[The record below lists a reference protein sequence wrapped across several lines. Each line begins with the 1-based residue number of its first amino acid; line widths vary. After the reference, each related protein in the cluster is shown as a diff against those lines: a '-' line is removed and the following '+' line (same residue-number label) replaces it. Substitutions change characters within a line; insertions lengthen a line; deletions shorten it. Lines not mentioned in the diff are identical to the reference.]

1 MKSPGSW
8 SRLERQLWHKEPAHE
23 FSRLAMLFAFI
34 MREWRDAVRSPGTEQ
49 CGKLAHEFKVT
60 ALRIVVW
67 IDHDLLDQTA
77 NRRDHFELPLGLSA
91 SAARRS
97 RTIVR

>member
-1 MKSPGSW
+1 
-8 SRLERQLWHKEPAHE
+8 
-23 FSRLAMLFAFI
+23 
-34 MREWRDAVRSPGTEQ
+34 MRRVVAEVGYTITKILGTEQ

-77 NRRDHFELPLGLSA
+77 NRRDHFELLLG
-91 SAARRS
+91 
-97 RTIVR
+97 